1 MEQSY
6 AHALMRLVESGKS
19 PSDAVASIV
28 KALHS
33 RGRDSLLPRVGRAF
47 ERLATRHT
55 QKNIARITVAH
66 AEDAGLARKSAN
78 ISEAD
83 VHIDDSL
90 IGGWRILKNEMLT
103 DASYKKHLLQIYN
116 RATRA

>member
-6 AHALMRLVESGKS
+6 AHALMRLVENGKS
-19 PSDAVASIV
+19 PKDAVASIV
-28 KALHS
+28 KVLHS
-33 RGRDSLLPRVGRAF
+33 RGRDSLLSRVGRAF

-55 QKNIARITVAH
+55 QRNTARITVAY
-66 AEDAGLARKSAN
+66 AKDAGLARKAAN

-90 IGGWRILKNEMLT
+90 IGGWRIEKSDTLL
-103 DASYKKHLLQIYN
+103 DASYKKHLLQMYN